1 MVQYFHLRS
10 LKGAHLQSMIN
21 EFFLHLEIFEN
32 ILWAFVA
39 VPIIILLG
47 LFLSLQSGFAQ
58 IVRFP
63 KVVKTFFGFMF
74 VKDQDKATVH
84 PLQAFFACVGGCVGI
99 GNIVGITTAVQIGG
113 PGALLWIWITAIA
126 GMMIKYGEVFLGL
139 RYRVPNSK
147 GGYDGGPMYFLQ
159 RVYKGSFIPKL
170 VCVLL
175 CVYGVEVYQFNV
187 IVNSV
192 HANLGINPYVML
204 LILLALVIF
213 AGSGGVRRVGN
224 ISGFII
230 PVFVVLYLGMGLWIL
245 LNNFQ
250 NIPSVI
256 KTVFN
261 TAFTGHAAIGAFI
274 GSSTMQAISQGVR
287 RGCYTGD
294 VGVGYASVIHSESFV
309 KIPEKQAS
317 LVIFDIFLDTFMICT
332 TSVLIILVTDIW
344 HQPMDASLLVQTAL
358 AQYFP
363 YMHWFMPIFLF
374 LLGYSTI
381 NAYFCVGLKCA
392 EYLSPANGRVLYYIY
407 AILSLSIFA
416 LVDTAQA
423 QSVMTISGGLLL
435 VFNCYG
441 IFRLRNEISYNFN
454 YDENLPVSQRAK

>member
-1 MVQYFHLRS
+1 
-10 LKGAHLQSMIN
+10 MIN
-21 EFFLHLEIFEN
+21 DLFIQLEVFEN
-32 ILWAFVA
+32 TLWAFVA
-39 VPIIILLG
+39 VPAIILLG
-47 LFLSLQSGFAQ
+47 LFLSIQSRFVQ
-58 IVRFP
+58 IVQFP
-63 KVVKTFFGFMF
+63 KVVKTFFSLIF
-74 VKDQDKATVH
+74 VHNKNKGGVH

-113 PGALLWIWITAIA
+113 PGALLWIWVTAIA
-126 GMMIKYGEVFLGL
+126 GMMIKYGEVFLGI
-139 RYRVPNSK
+139 RYRVANPE
-147 GGYDGGPMYFLQ
+147 GGYNGGPMYFLQ
-159 RVYKGSFIPKL
+159 RVFKNSFIPNL

-175 CVYGVEVYQFNV
+175 CIYGVEVYQFNV

-192 HANLGINPYVML
+192 TSNLNLNPYLVL
-204 LILLALVIF
+204 AVLLALVIF

-230 PVFVVLYLGMGLWIL
+230 PFFVVIYIGMGFWVL
-245 LNNFQ
+245 LHNYQ
-250 NIPSVI
+250 NIPG
-256 KTVFN
+256 VFKLIFD

-309 KIPEKQAS
+309 KVPEKQAS

-344 HQPMDASLLVQTAL
+344 HQPINSSLLVQTAL
-358 AQYFP
+358 AKYFP
-363 YMHWFMPIFLF
+363 FMEWFMPLFLF

-392 EYLSPANGRVLYYIY
+392 EYLNPQKGRAFYYVY
-407 AILSLSIFA
+407 AVLSLGAFA
-416 LVDTAQA
+416 LVDTSQA
-423 QSVMTISGGLLL
+423 QTVMTIAGGLLL

-441 IFRLRNEISYNFN
+441 IFKLRNEISYNFN
-454 YDENLPVSQRAK
+454 FAEDAKAIAET

>member
-1 MVQYFHLRS
+1 
-10 LKGAHLQSMIN
+10 MIN
-21 EFFLHLEIFEN
+21 NLFLLLEIFEN
-32 ILWAFVA
+32 SLWVYLA

-47 LFLSLQSGFAQ
+47 FLLSFQSGFVQ
-58 IVRFP
+58 IIHFP
-63 KVVKTFFGFMF
+63 KVIKTFFGFLF
-74 VKDQDKATVH
+74 VRDKEKGSVH

-113 PGALLWIWITAIA
+113 PGALLWIWITALV
-126 GMMIKYGEVFLGL
+126 GVMIKYGEVFLGIK
-139 RYRVPNSK
+139 YRVSNPG
-147 GGYDGGPMYFLQ
+147 GGYSGGPMYFLR
-159 RVYKGSFIPKL
+159 RVFKGSFVPNL

-175 CVYGVEVYQFNV
+175 CIYGVEVYQFNV

-192 HANLGINPYVML
+192 TTNFGINPYIIL
-204 LILLALVIF
+204 TILLALVIF

-230 PVFVVLYLGMGLWIL
+230 PFFVLLYIGMGLWVLI
-245 LNNFQ
+245 Q
-250 NIPSVI
+250 NLHHIPGVFKVI
-256 KTVFN
+256 FN
-261 TAFTGHAAIGAFI
+261 TAFTGHAALGAFI
-274 GSSTMQAISQGVR
+274 GSSMMQAISQGVR

-317 LVIFDIFLDTFMICT
+317 LVIFDIFVDTFMICT
-332 TSVLIILVTDIW
+332 TSVFIILVTDLW
-344 HQPMDASLLVQTAL
+344 HHPIDSNLLVQTAL

-363 YMHWFMPIFLF
+363 YMEWFMPLFLF

-392 EYLSPANGRVLYYIY
+392 QYLSPKRGKAFFYAY
-407 AILSLSIFA
+407 AILALAVFA

-423 QSVMTISGGLLL
+423 QSIMTIAGGLLL

-441 IFRLRNEISYNFN
+441 IFRLRHEISYNFN
-454 YDENLPVSQRAK
+454 FADNPVPMPENPLPLP